1 MSIKG
6 IKKLTIFFL
15 IKKWAL
21 YQNIIF
27 KKKTVKTEGALALYK
42 GFLPLYIRLAPWNII
57 VIFLNF
63 IIFDYLTL
71 VIFLYFISFF

>member
-1 MSIKG
+1 
-6 IKKLTIFFL
+6 
-15 IKKWAL
+15 
-21 YQNIIF
+21 
-27 KKKTVKTEGALALYK
+27 LYK

-71 VIFLYFISFF
+71 AIFLYFISFFLLTKNSKCNRQVTF